1 VEWIFGD
8 HDGTPREVEMEQTSA
23 KLRRTFRYPTD
34 GDEDDDLPEALDEEG
49 YFPVSSFLSLTSIY
63 PSIYPLTYTHTLT
76 LSTLPFSPLHS
87 MKTPQPDILTHL

>member
-8 HDGTPREVEMEQTSA
+8 HDTPPREVEMEQTSA

-63 PSIYPLTYTHTLT
+63 PSIYPLTHTHTHSLSLHYLSLLFT
-76 LSTLPFSPLHS
+76 L
-87 MKTPQPDILTHL
+87 